1 MQELERPD
9 CPRQSKK
16 SKTVWITFVL
26 ASLLEHYREEEEE
39 EEEEE
44 RVIGLYRSGLA
55 TNRFQVGLDAG
66 VEGSGLEGWWGLHG
80 VVLSVR

>member
-26 ASLLEHYREEEEE
+26 ASLLEHHREE

-55 TNRFQVGLDAG
+55 TNRFQVGLLTTDPAPVMG
-66 VEGSGLEGWWGLHG
+66 AASA
-80 VVLSVR
+80 S